1 MSGILRVIRLS
12 RQRPREY
19 VAKAFQERRFWL
31 IGLARAS
38 RVRDLTYLVFLI
50 SLRELSHPMSERSRP
65 RSGWVRLAAMGMELT
80 AAVVGLAALGYALDR
95 SFGWKPWGLLTCA
108 LIGLVGGMYNLIRD
122 ALRVSREM
130 EAGTEDLE
138 NDRNT

>member
-1 MSGILRVIRLS
+1 
-12 RQRPREY
+12 
-19 VAKAFQERRFWL
+19 
-31 IGLARAS
+31 
-38 RVRDLTYLVFLI
+38 
-50 SLRELSHPMSERSRP
+50 
-65 RSGWVRLAAMGMELT
+65 MGMELT